1 MWEYFRVVGRKLATP
16 PYATPPYGTKCEGF
30 ENSRV
35 QNPARDRKYEII
47 LDRYLHR
54 EFAMRSST
62 RLAEDAEDP
71 EHRSLTEKEGS
82 SAAIDTLADR
92 WCKVSSKG
100 ACG

>member
-1 MWEYFRVVGRKLATP
+1 MLHHRMELSARVLKIQECRIQL
-16 PYATPPYGTKCEGF
+16 
-30 ENSRV
+30 
-35 QNPARDRKYEII
+35 RDRKYEII

>member
-1 MWEYFRVVGRKLATP
+1 MELSARVLKIQDCRIQL
-16 PYATPPYGTKCEGF
+16 
-30 ENSRV
+30 
-35 QNPARDRKYEII
+35 RDRKYEII